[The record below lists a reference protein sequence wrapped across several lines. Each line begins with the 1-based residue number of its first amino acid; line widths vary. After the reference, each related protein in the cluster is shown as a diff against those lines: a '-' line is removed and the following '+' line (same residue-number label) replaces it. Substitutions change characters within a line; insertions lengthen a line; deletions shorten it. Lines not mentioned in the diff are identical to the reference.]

1 MWRVVFYV
9 NYVNEDGNVPVEE
22 FLDKLDV
29 KAKAKTIREI
39 RLLQEFG
46 TQLREPYSKFLQEGI
61 FELRVRFSS
70 DSYRVFSFFAAVVP
84 LF

>member
-1 MWRVVFYV
+1 MWRVVFYEK
-9 NYVNEDGNVPVEE
+9 EDGHVPVEE

-46 TQLREPYSKFLQEGI
+46 TELREPYSKFLQEGI
-61 FELRVRFSS
+61 FELRVRFFS
-70 DSYRVFSFFAAVVP
+70 DSYRVFYFFAAVVP